1 MDIGNK
7 PDSDQMEDHELE
19 KLVRYEVDKALVSSA
34 EGFAWSRAL
43 NVKLQRGGLNVGRL
57 QNSSITP
64 QTQKASLPTKFS
76 PNPNAKPSQKD
87 SKRSKRLQ
95 CLPKP
100 KRGAGTEG
108 EEVQF
113 RQQLTNLRTLM
124 PGGNEMGVN
133 ELLTEVGSYLVALE
147 LQVNVLR
154 CLVDTQWFFFFGFY
168 PKLINFHW
176 DIFFV
181 ESNIIAQHIIIRS
194 FSIVVICKY
203 SWTFSFCGEKKR
215 EKRKICF

>member
-1 MDIGNK
+1 MDQHRITKRRRVYSLQPNTLPRTVFAKKYVNHLVPALMDIGNK
-7 PDSDQMEDHELE
+7 PDSDQREDHELE
-19 KLVRYEVDKALVSSA
+19 KLVRYEVDKALVLSA

-87 SKRSKRLQ
+87 SKTSKRLQ

-154 CLVDTQWFFFFGFY
+154 CLVDTQ
-168 PKLINFHW
+168 
-176 DIFFV
+176 
-181 ESNIIAQHIIIRS
+181 
-194 FSIVVICKY
+194 
-203 SWTFSFCGEKKR
+203 
-215 EKRKICF
+215 